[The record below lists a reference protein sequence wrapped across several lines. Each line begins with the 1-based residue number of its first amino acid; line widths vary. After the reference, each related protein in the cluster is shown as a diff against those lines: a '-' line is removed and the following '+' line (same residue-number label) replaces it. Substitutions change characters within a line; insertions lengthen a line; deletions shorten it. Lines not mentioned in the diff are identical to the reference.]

1 MGFWQSWP
9 EPQRQVL
16 WSFTSSRSGTSESEK
31 SGSGLEYPPK
41 RHKDVALAASAK
53 RITKNMK
60 WASQFR
66 PQEWNFQHQKMD
78 FQSFDA
84 WKEPGDGDGDVENF
98 KKEEGSTKGLVPVL
112 LSTRGSKG
120 REEIKEKLR

>member
-1 MGFWQSWP
+1 MGFLQGWP
-9 EPQRQVL
+9 EPKRQVL
-16 WSFTSSRSGTSESEK
+16 WRFTSSRSGTSKSEK
-31 SGSGLEYPPK
+31 SRSGLEEPPK
-41 RHKDVALAASAK
+41 RNKDVALAAFAK

-78 FQSFDA
+78 CQSFDA
-84 WKEPGDGDGDVENF
+84 WKEPGDSDVENF
-98 KKEEGSTKGLVPVL
+98 KKEEGSAKGLVPVL

-120 REEIKEKLR
+120 REEIEEKMR